1 MVTREDKIKIKEK
14 IKCFRYFTKY
24 LNLTLKLTKLLEN
37 RKKSGFK
44 NIKMESSLFNGYLH
58 I

>member
-1 MVTREDKIKIKEK
+1 M
-14 IKCFRYFTKY
+14 
-24 LNLTLKLTKLLEN
+24 LTIFHKNFKLYIKLTKLLEN